1 MDVFQV
7 NHCKWKKEVILSG
20 TNRMDGGE
28 KTLVVGCKIAY
39 T

>member
-7 NHCKWKKEVILSG
+7 SHCKWKKEVILSG
-20 TNRMDGGE
+20 TNRMDGRE
-28 KTLVVGCKIAY
+28 KMLVAGCKIGY